1 MEVGMQGVNENK
13 LWQWD
18 SVAGE
23 GDNCEARLEE
33 CLHMFVLWRHLK
45 QQCAGNR
52 TQVFSTF
59 VGSIRVLIETPSK
72 QYFHLKSCLKHKAI
86 QLALDIP
93 L

>member
-1 MEVGMQGVNENK
+1 MRISCGDETQ
-13 LWQWD
+13 WQ
-18 SVAGE
+18 

-45 QQCAGNR
+45 QQCAGI
-52 TQVFSTF
+52 QVFLTF
-59 VGSIRVLIETPSK
+59 VGSIHVLIETPSK
-72 QYFHLKSCLKHKAI
+72 QYFHLKSRLKHKAI